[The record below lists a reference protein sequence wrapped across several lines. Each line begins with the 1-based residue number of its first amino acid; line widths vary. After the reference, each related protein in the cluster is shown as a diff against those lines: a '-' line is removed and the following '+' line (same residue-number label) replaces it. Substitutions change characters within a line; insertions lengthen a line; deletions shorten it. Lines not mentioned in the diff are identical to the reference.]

1 MTRQLMLLTIFL
13 IIFLII
19 IFFFNCWLI
28 NKVREILWNRN
39 IETRRGI
46 IYPMNREIEMTPI
59 KKYII
64 IQNPEHISI
73 GIEETI

>member
-19 IFFFNCWLI
+19 ISFLNCWLI
-28 NKVREILWNRN
+28 NKVREILWNRPSSN
-39 IETRRGI
+39 VI
-46 IYPMNREIEMTPI
+46 IHPVNREIEMTPI